1 MFLYVISAPRY
12 VEHASYNTETVII
25 AVTTMCSLVIIII
38 LAACFAY
45 HMCSPSAKPSPD
57 SVGLMEPPL
66 PPSPTFNLDSL
77 KIAESIGRGRY
88 GHVYRGTLYNQ
99 SVAVKIFSSQHRQN
113 FVSERYIYCLPFM
126 DHLCLPKLIGKCN
139 LSNCIKHSSLLINQ
153 TNDTQASIGYRKT
166 LWTLVKFELGFLKYS
181 TRK

>member
-1 MFLYVISAPRY
+1 MFYNVILAPRY

-45 HMCSPSAKPSPD
+45 HMCSTSTKPSPD
-57 SVGLMEPPL
+57 SVCLMEPPL

-88 GHVYRGTLYNQ
+88 GHVYRGTLYNH

-113 FVSERYIYCLPFM
+113 YVSERYIYCLPFM
-126 DHLCLPKLIGKCN
+126 DHPCLPKLIGKCH
-139 LSNCIKHSSLLINQ
+139 L
-153 TNDTQASIGYRKT
+153 RKRIICSKF
-166 LWTLVKFELGFLKYS
+166 LV
-181 TRK
+181 

>member
-1 MFLYVISAPRY
+1 MCLNVIPAPRY

-45 HMCSPSAKPSPD
+45 HMCSTSTKPSPD
-57 SVGLMEPPL
+57 SVCLMEPPL

-113 FVSERYIYCLPFM
+113 YVSERYIYCLPFM
-126 DHLCLPKLIGKCN
+126 DHPCLPKLIGKCN
-139 LSNCIKHSSLLINQ
+139 LRKHIICSKLLVKLFNV
-153 TNDTQASIGYRKT
+153 NNSQAS
-166 LWTLVKFELGFLKYS
+166 VEPLKVS
-181 TRK
+181 AGTNIDPNKAIKI